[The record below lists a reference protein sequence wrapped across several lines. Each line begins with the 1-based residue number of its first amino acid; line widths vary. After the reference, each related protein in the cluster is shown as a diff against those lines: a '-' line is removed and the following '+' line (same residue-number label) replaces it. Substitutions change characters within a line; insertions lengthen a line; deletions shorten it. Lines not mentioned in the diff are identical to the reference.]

1 MAIFGILTGGG
12 DVPGLN
18 VCIKTLVHRLIQ
30 ERHSVLGIR
39 RGWEGLLG
47 YHPNEPQTHEK
58 YLQALDANFVRTID
72 RTGGTILH
80 SSRANPGK
88 VRLDTAPEFLSPA
101 FQDDPSGTIDFTE
114 HILASLDH
122 LGIEALFVTGGD
134 DTLGYA
140 SCLHREGFPVVGI
153 PKTMD
158 NDIFGT
164 DYCIGFSTALTRT
177 IDAIHRL
184 RTTIGSHE
192 RLGVIELFGRYCGE
206 TSLFAAFLT
215 DADRAIISEVPFN
228 AEHLAELMMKD
239 KSLNPS
245 HYAIVTISEGAKET
259 GGEMIQSE
267 KVIRDPYGH
276 KRLGGIGSLLAD
288 KLERITNNRT
298 AYYQMS
304 YMMRAGE
311 PDVVDIMAAKNF
323 AHAAVQLFLQGK
335 YGRMISIQ
343 NGCYTHVP
351 LTEVEK
357 SPRRVDVEGM
367 YDPIEYVPKIRETL
381 DLPFFLM

>member
-18 VCIKTLVHRLIQ
+18 ACIKTLVQRLYQ
-30 ERHSVLGIR
+30 EGHSVLGIR

-47 YHPNEPQTHEK
+47 YHPDDQQTHER
-58 YLQALDANFVRTID
+58 YLQALNTNVVRTID
-72 RTGGTILH
+72 RSGGTILH
-80 SSRANPGK
+80 SSRTNPGK
-88 VRLDTAPEFLSPA
+88 VKLGAAPEFLKPA

-114 HILASLDH
+114 HILRSLDN
-122 LGIEALFVTGGD
+122 LEIEALFVTGGD

-140 SCLHREGFPVVGI
+140 SRLYREGFPVLGI

-192 RLGVIELFGRYCGE
+192 RLGVIELFGRYSGE
-206 TSLFAAFLT
+206 TSLFAAFLS
-215 DADRAIISEVPFN
+215 DADRAIVSEVPFN
-228 AEHLAELMMKD
+228 SERIAELMMKD
-239 KSLNPS
+239 KSFNPS
-245 HYAIVTISEGAKET
+245 DYAIVTISEGAKET
-259 GGEMIQSE
+259 GGKVIQSE
-267 KVIRDPYGH
+267 KVIEDPYGH

-311 PDVVDIMAAKNF
+311 PDVVDVMVARNF
-323 AHAAVQLFLQGK
+323 ANTAVQLFMQGQC
-335 YGRMISIQ
+335 GRMVSIQ
-343 NGCYTHVP
+343 NGCYTHVS

-357 SPRRVDVEGM
+357 SPRKADIEGM
-367 YDPIEYVPKIRETL
+367 YDSIEYVPKIRETL
-381 DLPFFLM
+381 DLPFFLR